1 MASFTTSLL
10 IELGYEPSDI
20 ERELLSTWAGGHE
33 PAEDMD
39 GQATAS
45 AHQNDGIKEP
55 VTS

>member
-20 ERELLSTWAGGHE
+20 ERELLSTWAGGDE

-39 GQATAS
+39 GQAAAS
-45 AHQNDGIKEP
+45 AHQNDGIEDP